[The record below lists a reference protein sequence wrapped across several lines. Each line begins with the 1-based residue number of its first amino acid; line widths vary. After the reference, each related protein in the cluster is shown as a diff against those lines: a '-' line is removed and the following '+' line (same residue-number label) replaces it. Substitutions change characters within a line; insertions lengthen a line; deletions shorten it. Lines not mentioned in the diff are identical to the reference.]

1 MSREAL
7 EPRTAIALF
16 SGSLGL
22 KTCCHNLGGD
32 TSHVE
37 IPWPVVMDAEVL
49 VAGFLCVALLLSP
62 LTMKVVCSYPQNV
75 EQVCLDGFYLTVI
88 CS

>member
-1 MSREAL
+1 MRREAL

-22 KTCCHNLGGD
+22 KTCNHNLGGD

-37 IPWPVVMDAEVL
+37 ISWPAVMGAKVL
-49 VAGFLCVALLLSP
+49 VAGFLCVAVGS
-62 LTMKVVCSYPQNV
+62 
-75 EQVCLDGFYLTVI
+75 
-88 CS
+88 